1 MTLPTTDNRTRADGD
16 RVSRADV
23 LAIQDTQIGMYQR
36 GRRLQQAFTI
46 AGVAGRA
53 VTAGWARVDGGGS
66 GYYRQAS
73 GAAQVVIYP
82 VPVPVGW
89 RIRSIEIRTYRAG
102 APLDLSLYRAAY
114 PDASAFLGGLS
125 PGTLSTWAT
134 HAAATTSGA
143 EPVRPGRYYL
153 ALTSATSGDRVSWLK
168 VYADRP

>member
-1 MTLPTTDNRTRADGD
+1 MSFPTTDNRARADGD

-23 LAIQDTQIGMYQR
+23 LAIQDAQIGMYQR
-36 GRRLQQAFTI
+36 GRRAQRSWVI

-53 VTAGWARVDGGGS
+53 IAGWTRTDGGAA
-66 GYYRQAS
+66 GYYRQATA
-73 GAAQVVIYP
+73 AAQVVIYP

-89 RIRSIEIRTYRAG
+89 RLRSLEIRTYRAG

-114 PDASAFLGGLS
+114 PDASVFLGGMA

-134 HAAATTSGA
+134 HAAATTSGI

-153 ALTSATSGDRVSWLK
+153 ALTAASSGDRVSWLK